1 MHRSLPF
8 FLLLFLICLIPST
21 VQAATPP
28 SSGAGLPWSA
38 LDPGDDWAAQIL
50 RDLFPLSA
58 DTTTSTIGSARTV
71 IGRMLGQ
78 LTGYVM
84 ALAAAWVGYSVII
97 QIHRASETGR
107 VLSESTSSWAPVRLG
122 FAIIMMFPLPTGFS
136 AGQGAVEQVSL
147 WGIGMARNLYQYAI
161 QAVGPDAMPIAQPMI
176 PGTKQIVAGLIQNEI
191 CRAMINQ
198 AAGNPNL
205 VPVPQPVTG
214 GAAGLG
220 GYVTW
225 SYSLSV
231 GNETGTPVCG
241 TVTLRVPGQSQ
252 ASVAGVS
259 TDMAARQRAILTQI
273 VEGDVRP
280 QAESIA
286 ASFWDTRQSA
296 SLAPLEATY
305 VNATNDYTQQL
316 TNVATDVTSQIRAAL
331 QVNAARD
338 GSQGLQQN
346 QDQLAALGWTSAAAY
361 YLEIARMNG
370 QTLSLLSATP
380 EVNPPSYAGLGEALS
395 SDLAPLMHAILSFES
410 KITTYAQTT
419 DGTDVPGG
427 NAELFSGATPDN
439 DGAGALTKIARSLH
453 ITERLSNALTQVF
466 SPTADHWVD
475 PFAALIQLGQN
486 MVLSAL
492 LIMGSASILA
502 STTGS
507 VAATAANVLTLNF
520 SGALASVTGHMMMSF
535 LATPVFYGCMA
546 LLVPG
551 MLIAFVLPMI
561 PYLMWIA
568 GVAGWLILVC
578 EAMVAVPLWMFAHL
592 TFQGDGLHGRGYEG
606 YSLLF
611 NILFRPSLM
620 LFGLFLGYFVFA
632 ATSWLIMQGFGIA
645 ASFVLS
651 NGWMVSNFLGVVV
664 LLCMFVLLHIVVALM
679 SFRLISIVPHHVVK
693 WVGFQPANRVDMEQ
707 FAEKAGMGGM
717 GLSVRKIEDG
727 VRGVMTQANQNSG
740 SLARQRYIGYRP
752 GNQASGRS
760 GMDTTLRAS
769 TEIVP
774 PASGEEG
781 DPK

>member
-1 MHRSLPF
+1 M
-8 FLLLFLICLIPST
+8 
-21 VQAATPP
+21 V
-28 SSGAGLPWSA
+28 
-38 LDPGDDWAAQIL
+38 
-50 RDLFPLSA
+50 
-58 DTTTSTIGSARTV
+58 
-71 IGRMLGQ
+71 
-78 LTGYVM
+78 
-84 ALAAAWVGYSVII
+84 
-97 QIHRASETGR
+97 
-107 VLSESTSSWAPVRLG
+107 
-122 FAIIMMFPLPTGFS
+122 
-136 AGQGAVEQVSL
+136 
-147 WGIGMARNLYQYAI
+147 
-161 QAVGPDAMPIAQPMI
+161 
-176 PGTKQIVAGLIQNEI
+176 
-191 CRAMINQ
+191 NQ

-205 VPVPQPVTG
+205 VPIPQPVTG

-241 TVTLRVPGQSQ
+241 TVTLRVPAQNQ
-252 ASVAGVS
+252 ATVAGVS

-273 VEGDVRP
+273 VEGDIRP
-280 QAESIA
+280 QVEEIA
-286 ASFWDTRQSA
+286 ATFWDTRQSA

-331 QVNAARD
+331 QVNSARD
-338 GSQGLQQN
+338 GSQGFQQN

-466 SPTADHWVD
+466 
-475 PFAALIQLGQN
+475 
-486 MVLSAL
+486 
-492 LIMGSASILA
+492 
-502 STTGS
+502 
-507 VAATAANVLTLNF
+507 
-520 SGALASVTGHMMMSF
+520 
-535 LATPVFYGCMA
+535 
-546 LLVPG
+546 
-551 MLIAFVLPMI
+551 
-561 PYLMWIA
+561 
-568 GVAGWLILVC
+568 
-578 EAMVAVPLWMFAHL
+578 AHL

-611 NILFRPSLM
+611 NILFLPSLM

-679 SFRLISIVPHHVVK
+679 SFRLISIVPHQVVK

-717 GLSVRKIEDG
+717 GASVTTIADG
-727 VRGVMTQANQNSG
+727 LRHTVAAARNSG
-740 SLARQRYIGYRP
+740 TLSRQRYIGHRP
-752 GNQASGRS
+752 DTQASGQS
-760 GMDTTLRAS
+760 GMDSTLRAS

-774 PASGEEG
+774 PATGEEG
-781 DPK
+781 APK